1 MGELIMKRN
10 VSFLT
15 CKVAGQ
21 KFHLQTG
28 KSQDLENRMLL
39 GDRDL
44 ALGIIQKSNCQ
55 G

>member
-1 MGELIMKRN
+1 MSESLMKSN
-10 VSFLT
+10 VSFLS
-15 CKVAGQ
+15 CKVARQ
-21 KFHLQTG
+21 KYNLKTG